1 MKARAVILFIL
12 LCFLSQSLWAYTG
25 REIMEKSDAL
35 TEAETAKSSVMMF
48 IHKGGRVIEK
58 EFTILSKKF
67 KNDEDKTL
75 LSFQKPTR
83 IKLLTHSKKGR
94 DDNQWLRLSSGKVK
108 RIASSDKGK
117 SFVNS
122 HFYYEDLSS
131 RDIDDYEYK
140 YIGDETA
147 VGVGCYKVESIK
159 KEGMK
164 KVYDKAILYVR
175 KSDFFIVRIDFYKK
189 GKFRKYLENSEIEKM
204 DNILTPFKVV
214 MFLANGKGKTELKVK
229 SVLYNTKVKSSKF
242 NKEALR

>member
-1 MKARAVILFIL
+1 MRARAAILFIL
-12 LCFLSQSLWAYTG
+12 LCFSSQSLWAYTG

-35 TEAETAKSSVMMF
+35 PEAKTAKSIVMMF
-48 IHKGGRVIEK
+48 IHKGDRVIEK

-67 KNDEDKTL
+67 ENDEDKAL

-83 IKLLTHSKKGR
+83 IKLLTHSKKVG
-94 DDNQWLRLSSGKVK
+94 DDDQWLRLSSGKVK

-122 HFYYEDLSS
+122 HFYYEDLNS

-147 VGVGCYKVESIK
+147 VGVDCYKVESIK
-159 KEGMK
+159 KAGMK
-164 KVYDKAILYVR
+164 KVYDRAILYVR
-175 KSDFFIVRIDFYKK
+175 KSDFFIVRIDFYQK
-189 GKFRKYLENSEIEKM
+189 GKFHKYLENSEIQKI
-204 DNILTPFKVV
+204 DNILTPFRVV
-214 MFLANGKGKTELKVK
+214 MSLENGKGRTELKVK
-229 SVLYNTKVKSSKF
+229 SVLYNTEIKSSEF

>member
-1 MKARAVILFIL
+1 MKTRTVILFIL
-12 LCFLSQSLWAYTG
+12 LCFVPQSLWAYTG

-35 TEAETAKSSVMMF
+35 PESKTAKSVVMML
-48 IHKGGRVIEK
+48 IHKGDRVIEK

-75 LSFQKPTR
+75 LSFQKPTI
-83 IKLLTHSKKGR
+83 IKLLTHKNKGR
-94 DDNQWLRLSSGKVK
+94 DDDQWLRLSSGKVK

-147 VGVGCYKVESIK
+147 AGAECYKVESVK
-159 KEGMK
+159 KAGMK

-189 GKFRKYLENSEIEKM
+189 GKFHKYLENSEIQRI

-214 MFLANGKGKTELKVK
+214 MALANGKGKTALEVK
-229 SVLYNTKVKSSKF
+229 SVIYNTEVKSSTF

>member
-1 MKARAVILFIL
+1 MKARAAILFIL

-25 REIMEKSDAL
+25 REIIEKSDAL
-35 TEAETAKSSVMMF
+35 PEAKTAKSIVMML
-48 IHKGGRVIEK
+48 IHQGDRVIEK

-67 KNDEDKTL
+67 ENDEDKTL

-83 IKLLTHSKKGR
+83 IKLLTHSKKGG
-94 DDNQWLRLSSGKVK
+94 DDDQWLRLSSGKVK

-122 HFYYEDLSS
+122 HFYYEDLNS

-147 VGVGCYKVESIK
+147 VGVDCYKVESIK
-159 KEGMK
+159 KAGMK
-164 KVYDKAILYVR
+164 KVYDRAILYVR
-175 KSDFFIVRIDFYKK
+175 KSDFFIVRIDFYQK
-189 GKFRKYLENSEIEKM
+189 GEFHKYLENSEIQKI
-204 DNILTPFKVV
+204 DNILTPFRVV
-214 MFLANGKGKTELKVK
+214 MSLANGKGRTELKVT
-229 SVLYNTKVKSSKF
+229 SVLYNTEIKSSEF